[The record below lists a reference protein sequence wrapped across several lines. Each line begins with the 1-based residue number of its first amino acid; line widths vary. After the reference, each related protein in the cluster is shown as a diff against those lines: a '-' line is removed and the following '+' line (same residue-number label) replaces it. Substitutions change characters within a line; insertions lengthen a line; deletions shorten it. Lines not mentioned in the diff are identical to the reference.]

1 MIRRIYIDTSVVGGF
16 FDRVFSADTK
26 ALFDRLENKE
36 IIFVISSVLE
46 QELKNAP
53 KRVRELLDKYDNKC
67 FEYVLL
73 TQEAIELADYY
84 IAEKVVGQTCVE
96 DCRHIAVAT
105 LNKVDVLASWNFK
118 HIVNLDKIEGYNNI
132 NMKYGYA
139 TIEIRT
145 PKELINYEH
154 E

>member
-26 ALFDRLENKE
+26 ALFDRLEKKE
-36 IIFVISSVLE
+36 IIFVVSSVLE

-53 KRVRELLDKYDNKC
+53 KRVRELLDKYDNEC
-67 FEYVLL
+67 FEHMLL

-105 LNKVDVLASWNFK
+105 LNKVDVFSKL
-118 HIVNLDKIEGYNNI
+118 
-132 NMKYGYA
+132 
-139 TIEIRT
+139 
-145 PKELINYEH
+145 ELQTYS
-154 E
+154 

>member
-26 ALFDRLENKE
+26 ALFDRLEKKE
-36 IIFVISSVLE
+36 IIFVVSSVLE

-53 KRVRELLDKYDNKC
+53 KRVRELLDKYDNEC
-67 FEYVLL
+67 FEHVLL

-118 HIVNLDKIEGYNNI
+118 HIVNLDKIEGYNNV

-139 TIEIRT
+139 TIEIRN
-145 PKELINYEH
+145 PKELISYEH